1 MEEREPGESERVN
14 MGHCSTGSNK
24 IQPDILLVIQKLEC
38 VLKMW
43 LRSPTND
50 LLSFFL
56 FFFSLLFISNQAGI
70 CGTRFPRAQVD
81 ISARHLCLMT
91 PTCIQGHSQ
100 QKMFFSIHNTV
111 KKSYIESILRS
122 SIVQRVSQKHF
133 KNINS
138 FCVEVPGGQKIG
150 QRQ

>member
-1 MEEREPGESERVN
+1 

-56 FFFSLLFISNQAGI
+56 SFFPLLFISNQAGI

-111 KKSYIESILRS
+111 KKIFYRINTQVLHSPKSITKTLSKCKFFLCGGAWWAKNRTKTVSHDYWSRS
-122 SIVQRVSQKHF
+122 
-133 KNINS
+133 
-138 FCVEVPGGQKIG
+138 
-150 QRQ
+150 